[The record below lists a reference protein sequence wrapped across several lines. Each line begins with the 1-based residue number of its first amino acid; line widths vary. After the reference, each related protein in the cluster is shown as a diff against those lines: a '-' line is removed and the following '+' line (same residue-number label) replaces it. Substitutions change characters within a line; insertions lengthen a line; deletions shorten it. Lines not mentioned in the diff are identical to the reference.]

1 MEFECEGFSEELMGR
16 GTALITGA
24 SSGIGEAFARL
35 FAQKGFNLILTA
47 RNEKKL
53 NELSKSLNGIET
65 AVVSADLS
73 ETEGIEKL
81 ISEVEKKSESV
92 DVIVNNAGMMTE
104 GPFHEMREKDI
115 EKILTLNMFATVKI
129 THRFI
134 KAMRERGNGR
144 ILNVASVAA
153 FHPFPSMDIYAAT
166 KAFVLSFT
174 ESLAEN
180 YRSDGIFVT
189 ALCPG
194 ITNTQMAEQDL
205 IKIAPDFLI
214 LEPEEVA
221 REGYEALMNRE
232 VINIPGPANR
242 LAIGI
247 AKHQPRSLIRNL
259 GRISSKILAMGA
271 QKEIE

>member
-1 MEFECEGFSEELMGR
+1 MER

-35 FAQKGFNLILTA
+35 FAQEGFNLILTA
-47 RNEKKL
+47 RSEDKL
-53 NELSKSLNGIET
+53 KSLSESLNGVET
-65 AVVSADLS
+65 ELVIADLS
-73 ETEGIEKL
+73 ESQGIGKL
-81 ISEVEKKSESV
+81 IREVDEKGKSV
-92 DVIVNNAGMMTE
+92 DVIVNNAGMTTE
-104 GPFHEMREKDI
+104 GPFHELREQEI
-115 EKILTLNMFATVKI
+115 ERMLTLNMAATVKI
-129 THRFI
+129 THHFI
-134 KAMRERGNGR
+134 KAMKKRGSGR

-153 FHPFPSMDIYAAT
+153 FHPIPSMDIYAAT

-180 YRSDGIFVT
+180 YRPDGIFIT

-205 IKIAPDFLI
+205 IKNAPDFLI
-214 LEPEEVA
+214 LGPEEVA

-232 VINIPGPANR
+232 VLSIPGPANR
-242 LAIGI
+242 LALGI

-259 GRISSKILAMGA
+259 GRISSKILSMAA
-271 QKEIE
+271 KKEIE

>member
-1 MEFECEGFSEELMGR
+1 MGR

-24 SSGIGEAFARL
+24 SGGIGEAFARL
-35 FAQKGFNLILTA
+35 FAQEGFNLILTA
-47 RNEKKL
+47 RSEDKL
-53 NELSKSLNGIET
+53 ESLSASLDGIET
-65 AVVSADLS
+65 EVIIADLS
-73 ETEGIEKL
+73 ETQGIEKL
-81 ISEVEKKSESV
+81 IKEVEEKGKSV
-92 DVIVNNAGMMTE
+92 DVIVNNAGMTTE
-104 GPFHEMREKDI
+104 GSFHELREQEI
-115 EKILTLNMFATVKI
+115 EKVLTLNMAATVKI
-129 THRFI
+129 THHFI
-134 KAMRERGNGR
+134 KAMKRRGSGR

-194 ITNTQMAEQDL
+194 ITDTQMAEQDL

-214 LEPEEVA
+214 SGPEEVA
-221 REGYEALMNRE
+221 KEGYEALMNRE
-232 VINIPGPANR
+232 VLSIPGPANR
-242 LAIGI
+242 LALGI

-259 GRISSKILAMGA
+259 GRISSKILAMGT
-271 QKEIE
+271 QKNIE